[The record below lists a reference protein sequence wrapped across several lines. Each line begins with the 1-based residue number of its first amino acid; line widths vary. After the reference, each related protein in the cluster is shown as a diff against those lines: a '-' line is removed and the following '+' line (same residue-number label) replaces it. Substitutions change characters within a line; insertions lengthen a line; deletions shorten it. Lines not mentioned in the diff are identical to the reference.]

1 MTAYLIRRFIQMLIV
16 LLLSSMAIYTLL
28 NLAPGGPFD
37 QLRQVQDK
45 KQRISDEQIE
55 QMEALLG
62 LNKPVQMRF
71 IAWLVGDDWMGS
83 LNEDWAGDDA
93 GVLRG
98 DFGLSFTERR
108 PVSEMLSGRVVK
120 TVVLTG
126 LAALLALVVAIPVGI
141 ISAVRQYSRLDYTV
155 TFLTFVGVAIPSFWF
170 GLMTIIFFGNL
181 FKQWDLPYLPSG
193 GWQSLRPPREGSF
206 LALVGAQPGS
216 VLDIAVH
223 LILPVTVLALL
234 QMAGWTRFMRTSML
248 EVLQMD
254 YVRTARAKGLGER
267 VVIAKHAL
275 RNALIPLVTIV
286 TFELPAIFGG
296 TILIESVFGIPG
308 MGRLYIDAL
317 SSYDFP
323 VTQAYLLVIAVLTV
337 IATLLS
343 DILYTIVDPRIRLA

>member
-1 MTAYLIRRFIQMLIV
+1 MTAYLIRRFLQMLIV
-16 LLLSSMAIYTLL
+16 LLFSSMAIYALL

-37 QLRQVQDK
+37 QLRQVQDQ
-45 KQRISDEQIE
+45 KQRVSDEQIE

-71 IAWLVGDDWMGS
+71 AAWLLGDDWMGS
-83 LNEDWAGDDA
+83 INEEWAGDSG

-98 DFGLSFTERR
+98 DFGQSFTERR
-108 PVSEMLSGRVVK
+108 PVSEMLSGRVIK
-120 TVVLTG
+120 TVTLTG
-126 LAALLALVVAIPVGI
+126 LAALLSLVVAIPVGI

-170 GLMTIIFFGNL
+170 GLMTIIVFGNL
-181 FKQWDLPYLPSG
+181 FRQWGLPYLPSG
-193 GWQSLRPPREGSF
+193 GWQSLRPPSDGSF
-206 LALVGAQPGS
+206 LALIGAEPRS
-216 VLDIAVH
+216 FLDTAVH

-254 YVRTARAKGLGER
+254 YVRTARAKGLAER

-286 TFELPAIFGG
+286 TFELPIIFGG

-343 DILYTIVDPRIRLA
+343 DVLYTIVDPRIRLA